1 MGYALY
7 AWRERVLCKL
17 CLLSHFIFFLIADN
31 SFSRSREYSLVTVP
45 TRTSEAGVQKLRE
58 REVNNKLR

>member
-17 CLLSHFIFFLIADN
+17 CLLPHFIFLIAEN

-45 TRTSEAGVQKLRE
+45 TRTSEAGAQKLRE